1 MRWAALLLTLAVF
14 AAAPVRGAAETVYLT
29 TVPPIADLLERTV
42 EGRAEVVR
50 LLPGGA
56 SPHTYEPRPSDVRT
70 AEGAAAIVYVDSR
83 LDGWAADLPSARS
96 IRLLGLVPDSLLL
109 SLPAEVAPGHGHDHG
124 QDHGHDHAHGGEE
137 DGSPGT
143 DPHFWLD
150 PVAVAAMIPVLAES
164 LAAIDPEGAAVY
176 RRNAA
181 RVAASIDSLH
191 QEIAG
196 ILAPFEG
203 RPVLLSHPFN
213 RYYLRR
219 YGIREAGVIEII
231 PGKEPTAKELVR
243 VIRSTRESG
252 AEAIFTLP
260 QLSGEAARAVEE
272 ATGIPVRTLDPL
284 GGSPGRET
292 YAEILLGMARETAEA
307 LR

>member
-14 AAAPVRGAAETVYLT
+14 AATPIRGAAETVYLA
-29 TVPPIADLLERTV
+29 TVPPVADLLERTA

-109 SLPAEVAPGHGHDHG
+109 SLPAEVAPGH
-124 QDHGHDHAHGGEE
+124 DHGHAHDGEE

-181 RVAASIDSLH
+181 RVAASIDSIH

-203 RPVLLSHPFN
+203 KPVLLSHPFN